1 MIAVEHLTKK
11 FKLYKTPADRLKEI
25 ILHRSYHREFTALND
40 VNFAVRSGEVLG
52 IVGQNGAGKSTLLKL
67 LMGILLPDDGIIGI
81 DGRITGLLELTTGF
95 NYEFSGL
102 QNIYL
107 NAALRGMARQEVEG
121 KLRQI
126 VAFSEFDDFIQE
138 PIKTYSS
145 GMVMRLAFS
154 IAIHAEPQA
163 FVVDEALSVGDA
175 YFQQK
180 CMKRIMEFKENG
192 GAIVFVS
199 HDLNAI
205 KLLSDKVLLLDHGQ
219 VIETGDPETVINSY
233 NFLLAKKSEGQE
245 LTERTSSNKKMSYGN
260 FKVEITAVKM
270 SNTDGQE
277 RDIFISGE
285 KCVIQVLLAAR
296 EEAPEITVGILI
308 RDKFGQDVF
317 GTNTHYLNIPLSF
330 KAGTTGVV
338 EYSISELNIGPG
350 KYTLTVAAHTR
361 DTHIHE
367 CYHWVDVIKSFE
379 VVANRD
385 FIFSG
390 LLRLKPE
397 VRVQKHLNN
406 VNAI

>member
-1 MIAVEHLTKK
+1 MIAIEHLTKT
-11 FKLYKTPADRLKEI
+11 FKLYQSPADRLKEI
-25 ILHRSYHREFTALND
+25 ILHRSYHRAFTALND
-40 VNFAVRSGEVLG
+40 VSFTVRSGEILG

-67 LMGILLPDDGIIGI
+67 LMGILLPDGGTIGI

-95 NYEFSGL
+95 NYEFSGV
-102 QNIYL
+102 QNVYL
-107 NAALRGMARQEVEG
+107 NAALRGMTRREADEKFE
-121 KLRQI
+121 QI
-126 VAFSEFDDFIQE
+126 VAFSELGDFIQE

-180 CMKRIMEFKENG
+180 CMKRIMEFKEKG

-205 KLLSDKVLLLDHGQ
+205 KLLSDKALLMDHGQ
-219 VIETGDPETVINSY
+219 VIASGDPDSVINSY

-245 LTERTSSNKKMSYGN
+245 IVVRTTSNKVMAYGN
-260 FKVEITAVKM
+260 FKVEITGVKM
-270 SNTDGQE
+270 LNANGQ
-277 RDIFISGE
+277 DCDLFTSGE
-285 KCVIQVLLAAR
+285 KCIIRVLLHAHENTR
-296 EEAPEITVGILI
+296 EITVGILI

-317 GTNTHYLNIPLSF
+317 GTNTHYLNVPLNLESGETC
-330 KAGTTGVV
+330 AV
-338 EYSISELNIGPG
+338 EYDISELNIGPG
-350 KYTLTVAAHTR
+350 KYTLTVAAHTL

-367 CYHWVDVIKSFE
+367 CYHWADVVKSFE
-379 VVANRD
+379 VVANRA

-397 VRVQKHLNN
+397 VRVQKNT
-406 VNAI
+406 

>member
-1 MIAVEHLTKK
+1 MIAAEHLTKT
-11 FKLYKTPADRLKEI
+11 FKLYQSPADRLKEI
-25 ILHRSYHREFTALND
+25 ILHRSYHRAFTALHD
-40 VNFAVRSGEVLG
+40 VCFTVRSGEILG

-67 LMGILLPDDGIIGI
+67 LMGILLPDGGKI
-81 DGRITGLLELTTGF
+81 DIAGRITGLLELTTGF
-95 NYEFSGL
+95 NVEFSGI
-102 QNIYL
+102 QNVYL
-107 NAALRGMARQEVEG
+107 NASLRGMTRRETDE
-121 KLRQI
+121 KFEQI
-126 VAFSEFDDFIQE
+126 VAFSELGDFIQE

-180 CMKRIMEFKENG
+180 CLKRIMEFKEKG

-205 KLLSDKVLLLDHGQ
+205 KLLSDKALLLDHGQ
-219 VIETGDPETVINSY
+219 AIETGDPDSVINSY

-245 LTERTSSNKKMSYGN
+245 IIVRTTSNKVMAYGN
-260 FKVEITAVKM
+260 FKVEITGVKM
-270 SNTDGQE
+270 LNANGQ
-277 RDIFISGE
+277 DCDLFTSGE
-285 KCVIQVLLAAR
+285 KCIIRVLLHAHENTR
-296 EEAPEITVGILI
+296 EITVGILI

-317 GTNTHYLNIPLSF
+317 GTNTHYLNVPLNLESGETC
-330 KAGTTGVV
+330 AV
-338 EYSISELNIGPG
+338 EYDISELNIGPG
-350 KYTLTVAAHTR
+350 KYTLTVAAHTL

-367 CYHWVDVIKSFE
+367 CYHWADVVKSFE
-379 VVANRD
+379 VVANRA

-397 VRVQKHLNN
+397 VRVQKNT
-406 VNAI
+406 